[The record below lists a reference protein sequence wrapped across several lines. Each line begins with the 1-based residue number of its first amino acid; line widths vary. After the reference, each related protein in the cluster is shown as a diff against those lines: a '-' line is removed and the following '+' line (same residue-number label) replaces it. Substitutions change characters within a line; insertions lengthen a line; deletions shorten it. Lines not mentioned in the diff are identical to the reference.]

1 MCRSQ
6 KRVAYPQQNSVT
18 AWETPDVRLLT
29 MQLGRDT
36 GGPEGPSESEPVG
49 LVPVLAKR
57 SRPSGYIVDTIP
69 ALSGTSGA
77 RWPLPASPPVSRL
90 GLAWRRRGAGAQ
102 TDVPSDGGRLRSKQG
117 ASIVQPTSADDV

>member
-1 MCRSQ
+1 
-6 KRVAYPQQNSVT
+6 
-18 AWETPDVRLLT
+18 

-57 SRPSGYIVDTIP
+57 SRPSGYIVDAIP

-77 RWPLPASPPVSRL
+77 GVGRF
-90 GLAWRRRGAGAQ
+90 RRRLQSADSALLGVGVELVH
-102 TDVPSDGGRLRSKQG
+102 TEVPSEGGRLRSKRG
-117 ASIVQPTSADDV
+117 ASIVQPISADDV